1 MKAHP
6 KDVRCKS
13 CGILLAKID
22 DAGLTIRR
30 GSLEATIDG
39 EFHASLVCYR
49 SSCRKLNVV
58 RLSTSPHSTGAA
70 A

>member
-1 MKAHP
+1 MKTQP
-6 KDVRCKS
+6 KEVRCKS

-22 DAGLTIRR
+22 DAGLTICR
-30 GSLEATIDG
+30 GSLQATIDG

-49 SSCRKLNVV
+49 SRCRKLNVV
-58 RLSTSPHSTGAA
+58 RVSTSSQPTGAA